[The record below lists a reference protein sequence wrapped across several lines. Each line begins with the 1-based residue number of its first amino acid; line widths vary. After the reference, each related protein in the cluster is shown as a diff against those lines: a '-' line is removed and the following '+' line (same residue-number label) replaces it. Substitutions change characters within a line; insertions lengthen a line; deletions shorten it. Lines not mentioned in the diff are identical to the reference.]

1 MLIIEYKESF
11 SAVPDS
17 TITVNNTFPGT
28 GERFPGIHPT
38 RPRAETTR
46 WRNNFAGA
54 HSEQR
59 QHRPASRWEKIL
71 LENYRFILI
80 YFLIDGRLATL
91 ESSRSM
97 LVLLQQY
104 RIWQARTSAKLRR
117 SRVGSARISDAET
130 DARYVVG
137 SFLKINA
144 IK

>member
-91 ESSRSM
+91 QIVIWSSDD
-97 LVLLQQY
+97 
-104 RIWQARTSAKLRR
+104 LRKFKEH
-117 SRVGSARISDAET
+117 VGPAPAVPHLAGQNLRQVKTQSCW
-130 DARYVVG
+130 
-137 SFLKINA
+137 
-144 IK
+144 